1 MNRGVVGGFR
11 GLELRV
17 AFDELVALEAR
28 PGADVRDDRGASRAH
43 QRSWAASI
51 SLNAMAIPVALGPG
65 LTVAKV
71 NSKGSDLP

>member
-28 PGADVRDDRGASRAH
+28 APARAH